1 MSWKDILKR
10 DSWEK
15 WNEDQKKLQGIGE
28 RRIESTDE
36 YKKNTKEQLEMLR
49 NLMSTPETDSKKPD
63 ETGKFL
69 NKPKPK
75 QPQSKFID
83 SNPNDEP
90 SNPFKKINESD

>member
-36 YKKNTKEQLEMLR
+36 YKKNTKEQLERARDFMGA
-49 NLMSTPETDSKKPD
+49 EVDSKKPKKPD
-63 ETGKFL
+63 KTGKFL

-83 SNPNDEP
+83 ANPNDTP
-90 SNPFKKINESD
+90 SNPFNESD